1 VHETSVF
8 PRRLNRLV
16 QLCAEVLP
24 RDARVLDIG
33 CGDGRLAQRLSQLRP
48 DLSITGIDV
57 LVRDKVYISVAK
69 FDGCTIP
76 YPNHSFD
83 VAMLMDVL
91 HHTADPVILLREAAR
106 VSKGQILIK
115 DHTRDGL
122 LADWRLRFMD
132 YVGNARYGVNLPF
145 NYWPRSRWEQVWREL
160 GLNVA
165 SWNSRLQL
173 YPWPATYVFDASL
186 QFLTCLTHEAH

>member
-8 PRRLNRLV
+8 PRRLNRLA

-24 RDARVLDIG
+24 RDSRVLDVG
-33 CGDGRLAQRLSQLRP
+33 CGDGQLAQRLSQLRR

-57 LVRDKVYISVAK
+57 LVRDKVYIPVDK
-69 FDGCTIP
+69 FDGQAIP

-91 HHTADPVILLREAAR
+91 HHTEDPVILLREAAR
-106 VSKGQILIK
+106 VSKHQILIK
-115 DHTRDGL
+115 DHTLDGL
-122 LADWRLRFMD
+122 LAGSRLRFMD
-132 YVGNARYGVNLPF
+132 HVGNARYGVNLPF
-145 NYWPRSRWEQVWREL
+145 NYWPLSKWQQVWREL

-165 SWNSRLQL
+165 SWNSRLRL

-186 QFLTCLTHEAH
+186 QFLTCLTHEAQ